1 MRVCFFSAQYLP
13 TIGGVERYTYN
24 LAKRLAA
31 AGHQVLVVTSQKPGL
46 PDRETDQSGIRVIR
60 LPSYLAMNGRF
71 PFPCPGALEKALAD
85 EAIDFGVIQT
95 RFYPLSLAAGRFC
108 HKRGVPAIV
117 VDHSTGHMPM
127 GNPVLNWAGGLYEH
141 LAAWYLLRRVEGFYG
156 VSLAVNRWLGHF
168 KIQAKGCLHNAVDPR
183 ELESLASGKDWRQD
197 LGLAP
202 DTRLVA
208 FVGRIIPEKGVE
220 PLARAFASLKL
231 ADARLLVAGEGP
243 QLEQLKALDLPGV
256 VYLGAVPYPDVLA
269 LLGQADLYC
278 LPTTYAEG
286 FPTTFLEAAACGCP
300 ILTTVTGGS
309 GELMPTSQYGFQL
322 PDAQV
327 GTWRRALA
335 QALGDPVWRKE
346 ASRLCRANLEA
357 NFTWDAVAGKLLAI
371 LSEYQHKGA

>member
-1 MRVCFFSAQYLP
+1 MRVCFFTAQYLP

-31 AGHQVLVVTSQKPGL
+31 AGHQVLVVTSQKSGL
-46 PDRETDQSGIRVIR
+46 PCRETDENGIQVLR
-60 LPSYLAMNGRF
+60 LPSWPAMKGRF
-71 PFPCPGALEKALAD
+71 PFPHPGALEKALRD
-85 EAIDFGVIQT
+85 EPVDFGVIQT

-108 HKRGVPAIV
+108 HRRGVPAIV

-141 LAAWYLLRRVEGFYG
+141 LAARYLLHRVNGFYG
-156 VSLAVNRWLGHF
+156 VSLAVNQWLGHF
-168 KIQAKGCLHNAVDPR
+168 GIQASGCLHNAVDPR
-183 ELESLASGKDWRQD
+183 ELESLASEKNWRQELD
-197 LGLAP
+197 LDP

-208 FVGRIIPEKGVE
+208 
-220 PLARAFASLKL
+220 
-231 ADARLLVAGEGP
+231 LVAGEGP

-256 VYLGAVPYPDVLA
+256 IYLGPVPYPDVLA